1 MDNES
6 AKKASSYKK
15 GDLLRIS
22 SRNGASNWF
31 VKQIDD
37 KSNSLTLSGEHSN
50 RPKKLILDKIDFKN
64 QFVSK
69 IEKAEMEVR
78 EGEILRTS
86 SRMYEHNI
94 ESNTDLKV
102 KKIVPGF
109 LVLKD
114 GKKSILMIKASL
126 NGAPL
131 KYGYTKSLHT
141 TSTKRYDTTVSVLKP
156 YQTNKNNIF
165 KINALSKSSS
175 IIVTEDKEKAIKY
188 SHRETNRGSSIS
200 ADNYSGLSI
209 EAGNILNRI
218 SETTAV
224 FSKQDYFKEAI
235 SNNKDYTQS
244 KLNTDIADALENG
257 YLIKKDYSLKKP
269 LIIYHLSNEK
279 MKSKNINLRL
289 DFELEQ
295 NSSLKLIDFFSD
307 DSEKNFMNIFYN
319 FNLDKDAILKNYKI
333 DKSLNKNLKY
343 SFNNINQKQNSISE
357 TFIFSAGS
365 DYFKNEINCNL
376 KGEYSSAFINGIF
389 SLDDNKQHEIRTTIN
404 HLVENTKSY
413 QLIKSVLGKN
423 TKSAYQGRIYVD
435 SKAQKTDGYQLSK
448 AILLDETSEFNAKPE
463 LEIYADDVKCSH
475 GSASGSL
482 DDNSIFYL
490 MSRGLNYKQAK
501 GLLING
507 FLLDVIEKITDAEIK
522 DLLKKMIGLKK

>member
-1 MDNES
+1 MKEQ
-6 AKKASSYKK
+6 
-15 GDLLRIS
+15 L
-22 SRNGASNWF
+22 
-31 VKQIDD
+31 
-37 KSNSLTLSGEHSN
+37 
-50 RPKKLILDKIDFKN
+50 KIDFNKI
-64 QFVSK
+64 QEVSNFSNRD
-69 IEKAEMEVR
+69 IE
-78 EGEILRTS
+78 I
-86 SRMYEHNI
+86 
-94 ESNTDLKV
+94 
-102 KKIVPGF
+102 
-109 LVLKD
+109 
-114 GKKSILMIKASL
+114 KKSYL
-126 NGAPL
+126 NKFIENGFPNRKQENWKFL
-131 KYGYTKSLHT
+131 
-141 TSTKRYDTTVSVLKP
+141 D
-156 YQTNKNNIF
+156 
-165 KINALSKSSS
+165 INQ
-175 IIVTEDKEKAIKY
+175 I
-188 SHRETNRGSSIS
+188 
-200 ADNYSGLSI
+200 
-209 EAGNILNRI
+209 
-218 SETTAV
+218 
-224 FSKQDYFKEAI
+224 I
-235 SNNKDYTQS
+235 SNNISDLSFYNDYSIENKIDSSIFIDDLEHNKIIFINGKVEKIDFSYEDKKQIEIIEDSYTIDKS
-244 KLNTDIADALENG
+244 ENNNSLIDLNIALSNKHFKI
-257 YLIKKDYSLKKP
+257 LIKKSYSLKKP
-269 LIIYHLSNEK
+269 LIIYHLTNEK

-319 FNLDKDAILKNYKI
+319 FNLDRDAILKNYKI

-357 TFIFSAGS
+357 TFVFSAGS

>member
-1 MDNES
+1 MKEQ
-6 AKKASSYKK
+6 
-15 GDLLRIS
+15 L
-22 SRNGASNWF
+22 
-31 VKQIDD
+31 
-37 KSNSLTLSGEHSN
+37 
-50 RPKKLILDKIDFKN
+50 KIDFNKI
-64 QFVSK
+64 QEVSNFSNRD
-69 IEKAEMEVR
+69 IE
-78 EGEILRTS
+78 I
-86 SRMYEHNI
+86 
-94 ESNTDLKV
+94 
-102 KKIVPGF
+102 
-109 LVLKD
+109 
-114 GKKSILMIKASL
+114 KKSYL
-126 NGAPL
+126 NKFIENGFPNRKQENWKFL
-131 KYGYTKSLHT
+131 
-141 TSTKRYDTTVSVLKP
+141 D
-156 YQTNKNNIF
+156 
-165 KINALSKSSS
+165 INQ
-175 IIVTEDKEKAIKY
+175 I
-188 SHRETNRGSSIS
+188 
-200 ADNYSGLSI
+200 
-209 EAGNILNRI
+209 
-218 SETTAV
+218 
-224 FSKQDYFKEAI
+224 I
-235 SNNKDYTQS
+235 SNNISDLSFYNDYSIENKIDSSIFIDDLEHNKIIFINGRIEKIDFSYEDKKQIEIIEDSYTNDKSENNNSLIDLNIALSNKHS
-244 KLNTDIADALENG
+244 KI
-257 YLIKKDYSLKKP
+257 LIKKGYSLKKP
-269 LIIYHLSNEK
+269 LIIYHLTNEK

-295 NSSLKLIDFFSD
+295 NSTLKLIDFFSD

>member
-1 MDNES
+1 MKEQ
-6 AKKASSYKK
+6 
-15 GDLLRIS
+15 L
-22 SRNGASNWF
+22 
-31 VKQIDD
+31 
-37 KSNSLTLSGEHSN
+37 
-50 RPKKLILDKIDFKN
+50 KIDFNKI
-64 QFVSK
+64 QEVSNFSNRD
-69 IEKAEMEVR
+69 IE
-78 EGEILRTS
+78 I
-86 SRMYEHNI
+86 
-94 ESNTDLKV
+94 
-102 KKIVPGF
+102 
-109 LVLKD
+109 
-114 GKKSILMIKASL
+114 KKSYL
-126 NGAPL
+126 NKFIENGFPNRKQENWKFL
-131 KYGYTKSLHT
+131 
-141 TSTKRYDTTVSVLKP
+141 D
-156 YQTNKNNIF
+156 
-165 KINALSKSSS
+165 INQ
-175 IIVTEDKEKAIKY
+175 I
-188 SHRETNRGSSIS
+188 
-200 ADNYSGLSI
+200 
-209 EAGNILNRI
+209 
-218 SETTAV
+218 
-224 FSKQDYFKEAI
+224 I
-235 SNNKDYTQS
+235 SNNISDLSFYNDYSIENKIDPSIFIDDLEHNKIIFINGRIEKIDFSYEDKKQIEIIEDSYTIDKS
-244 KLNTDIADALENG
+244 ENNNSLIDLNIALSNKHFKI
-257 YLIKKDYSLKKP
+257 LIKKGYSLKKP
-269 LIIYHLSNEK
+269 LIIYHLTNEK

-319 FNLDKDAILKNYKI
+319 FNLDRDAILKNYKI

-357 TFIFSAGS
+357 TFVFSAGS

>member
-1 MDNES
+1 MKEQ
-6 AKKASSYKK
+6 
-15 GDLLRIS
+15 L
-22 SRNGASNWF
+22 
-31 VKQIDD
+31 
-37 KSNSLTLSGEHSN
+37 
-50 RPKKLILDKIDFKN
+50 KIDFNKI
-64 QFVSK
+64 QEVSNFSNRD
-69 IEKAEMEVR
+69 IE
-78 EGEILRTS
+78 I
-86 SRMYEHNI
+86 
-94 ESNTDLKV
+94 
-102 KKIVPGF
+102 
-109 LVLKD
+109 
-114 GKKSILMIKASL
+114 KKSYL
-126 NGAPL
+126 NKFIENGFPNRKQENWKFL
-131 KYGYTKSLHT
+131 
-141 TSTKRYDTTVSVLKP
+141 D
-156 YQTNKNNIF
+156 
-165 KINALSKSSS
+165 INQ
-175 IIVTEDKEKAIKY
+175 I
-188 SHRETNRGSSIS
+188 
-200 ADNYSGLSI
+200 
-209 EAGNILNRI
+209 
-218 SETTAV
+218 
-224 FSKQDYFKEAI
+224 I
-235 SNNKDYTQS
+235 SNNISDLSFYNDYSIENKIDSSIFIDDLEHNKIIFINGRIEKIDFSYEDKKQIEIIEDSYTIDKS
-244 KLNTDIADALENG
+244 ENNNSLIDLNIALSNKHFKI
-257 YLIKKDYSLKKP
+257 LIKKGYSLKKP

-343 SFNNINQKQNSISE
+343 SFNNIDQKQNSISE
-357 TFIFSAGS
+357 TFVFSAGS